1 MPLSKMDSFRDL
13 LEENIFHLLTDRCNM
28 QDYAPFIHK
37 EEETC
42 IHSEID
48 GQLRSVIFDGMSHL
62 GEALA
67 VILCF
72 ADSDWS
78 VQQRLVRMQMLSKS
92 LAREEIARELTNV
105 LSVTYS
111 ICPTHLLAAMR
122 DRASSNN
129 VTMQTLKMLYPLA
142 ADIGCFSH
150 TTDHVGSH
158 FNTPTPT
165 LIEWDH
171 FPLDQALLP

>member
-1 MPLSKMDSFRDL
+1 MDSFRDL
-13 LEENIFHLLTDRCNM
+13 LEENIFQLLTDRCNI
-28 QDYAPFIHK
+28 QDYVPFIHK

-48 GQLRSVIFDGMSHL
+48 GQLRSVIFDGTSHL

-78 VQQRLVRMQMLSKS
+78 VQQCLVRMQMLSKS
-92 LAREEIARELTNV
+92 LAGEEIARELTTV
-105 LSVTYS
+105 LSVTYMYMYS
-111 ICPTHLLAAMR
+111 ICPTHLLVAMR
-122 DRASSNN
+122 DRASSKN
-129 VTMQTLKMLYPLA
+129 VAMQTLKMLYPLA

-158 FNTPTPT
+158 FNTPTCT
-165 LIEWDH
+165 LIEWVH
-171 FPLDQALLP
+171 FPLDQALLS